1 MDKGFNTIIRKGV
14 QLDMY
19 REIDDLQAE
28 YLADLQASVNA
39 FDLYD
44 EVANE
49 TANDFARVE
58 KVLRVFERLGYLYND
73 EANDMIQV
81 AREQRLKVLE
91 ELSNERNS

>member
-1 MDKGFNTIIRKGV
+1 MDKNFNTIIRKGV

-19 REIDDLQAE
+19 REIENLQAE
-28 YLADLQASVNA
+28 YNADLQASVNA

-44 EVANE
+44 EVASE

-58 KVLRVFERLGYLYND
+58 KALRIFEHLGYLYRD
-73 EANDMIQV
+73 EADDMIQV

-91 ELSNERNS
+91 ELSK

>member
-1 MDKGFNTIIRKGV
+1 MDKNFNTIIRKGV

-19 REIDDLQAE
+19 REIEDLQAE
-28 YLADLQASVNA
+28 YNADLQASVNA
-39 FDLYD
+39 YDLYD

-58 KVLRVFERLGYLYND
+58 KVLRVFEHLGYLYRD

>member
-1 MDKGFNTIIRKGV
+1 MDKNFNTIILKGV
-14 QLDMY
+14 QLDMF
-19 REIDDLQAE
+19 REIENLQAE
-28 YLADLQASVNA
+28 YTADLQASVNA

-58 KVLRVFERLGYLYND
+58 KALRIFEHLGYLYRD
-73 EANDMIQV
+73 EADDMIQV

-91 ELSNERNS
+91 DLSK